1 MDKEIDIKRI
11 KGKRNNGFCFII
23 PGVIIIAFA
32 LYLGMSFGWD
42 LSRSKYSILDLIPN
56 IIWLFGIP
64 GSIILM
70 IIGIMTAAKGEK
82 KPLPIIGSLGEK
94 FKF

>member
-23 PGVIIIAFA
+23 LGVIIIAFA

-42 LSRSKYSILDLIPN
+42 LSRPKYSVLDLIPN

-70 IIGIMTAAKGEK
+70 VIGLYIVVKNRQNN
-82 KPLPIIGSLGEK
+82 
-94 FKF
+94 